1 MEQSS
6 SSSDTDSPDSS
17 NLPRSRS
24 SEAVMINVPVLKGS
38 EVTKENGDKSSEPE
52 KELSI
57 NKIDLEENPSADKVK
72 VLTKEHSFTIEVKLK
87 MSGEENGKISAEE
100 LKMSGEDSTK
110 ICAESE
116 VAKSVP
122 EKQSEDSSVQD
133 NEPTSKD
140 LGNIISDS
148 MNSENESESSPS
160 RKSMEFEKQRQ
171 EIIELWNA
179 CNVPLVHR
187 TYFFLLFKG
196 DPTDSVYMEVELRR
210 LSYLKNAFSL
220 GDKIVKDGQI
230 LSQAASLSTL
240 NRERTMLSK
249 LLLKKFP
256 SKERDNL
263 YEKWGIGLKTKRR
276 RLQLCNQ
283 LWKDTK
289 DMDHIGGS
297 AAIIAKLVG
306 FEAQNEVPKEMFE
319 LNFSPGPKNIR
330 SFSWTRKGLM

>member
-1 MEQSS
+1 MQ
-6 SSSDTDSPDSS
+6 
-17 NLPRSRS
+17 
-24 SEAVMINVPVLKGS
+24 KY
-38 EVTKENGDKSSEPE
+38 
-52 KELSI
+52 
-57 NKIDLEENPSADKVK
+57 
-72 VLTKEHSFTIEVKLK
+72 
-87 MSGEENGKISAEE
+87 
-100 LKMSGEDSTK
+100 
-110 ICAESE
+110 
-116 VAKSVP
+116 
-122 EKQSEDSSVQD
+122 
-133 NEPTSKD
+133 
-140 LGNIISDS
+140 
-148 MNSENESESSPS
+148 SSP
-160 RKSMEFEKQRQ
+160 
-171 EIIELWNA
+171 
-179 CNVPLVHR
+179 
-187 TYFFLLFKG
+187 FL
-196 DPTDSVYMEVELRR
+196 
-210 LSYLKNAFSL
+210 N
-220 GDKIVKDGQI
+220 
-230 LSQAASLSTL
+230 SLSTL